1 MTYYAHVVDVP
12 APAGVYDAT
21 HTELLRRTGGHVDG
35 LIVHLCRATESGFQV
50 LEVWTDRAAYE
61 RAERELIAPILAEQT
76 AAASGAASEAPFLPP
91 RVEEFAVR
99 GLVIPAIGIAT

>member
-35 LIVHLCRATESGFQV
+35 LIVHLCRATEGGFQV
-50 LEVWTDRAAYE
+50 LEVWTDRAACE
-61 RAERELIAPILAEQT
+61 RADRELVAPILAEQAK
-76 AAASGAASEAPFLPP
+76 AAPDAPHLQP

-99 GLVIPAIGIAT
+99 GLVIPSSDIAT

>member
-1 MTYYAHVVDVP
+1 MTYHAHIVDVP

-35 LIVHLCRATESGFQV
+35 LIMHLCRATEGGFQV
-50 LEVWTDRAAYE
+50 LEVWTDRAASE
-61 RAERELIAPILAEQT
+61 RADRELVAPILAEQ
-76 AAASGAASEAPFLPP
+76 AKAESDAQFIPP

-99 GLVIPAIGIAT
+99 GLVIPAAGIAT

>member
-1 MTYYAHVVDVP
+1 MTYFAHVVDVP

-35 LIVHLCRATESGFQV
+35 LIVHLCRATEEGFQV

-61 RAERELIAPILAEQT
+61 RAERDLVAPILAEQ
-76 AAASGAASEAPFLPP
+76 AEAASGAPLLPP
-91 RVEEFAVR
+91 RVEEFALR
-99 GLVIPAIGIAT
+99 GLVVPAGGIAT

>member
-21 HTELLRRTGGHVDG
+21 HAELLRRTGGHVDG
-35 LIVHLCRATESGFQV
+35 LIVHVCRATEGGFQV
-50 LEVWTDRAAYE
+50 LEVWTDRAASE
-61 RAERELIAPILAEQT
+61 RGDRELVAPILAELAE
-76 AAASGAASEAPFLPP
+76 AATGAPYLPP

-99 GLVIPAIGIAT
+99 GLVIPASDIAT

>member
-35 LIVHLCRATESGFQV
+35 LIMHVCRATDSGFQV
-50 LEVWTDRAAYE
+50 LEVWTDRAACE
-61 RAERELIAPILAEQT
+61 RAERDLVAPILAEQ
-76 AAASGAASEAPFLPP
+76 AKAVSDAPFVPP

-99 GLVIPAIGIAT
+99 GLVIPAASIAT

>member
-21 HTELLRRTGGHVDG
+21 HAELLRRTSGHVDG
-35 LIVHLCRATESGFQV
+35 LIVHLCRATEGGFQV
-50 LEVWTDRAAYE
+50 LEVWTDRAACE
-61 RAERELIAPILAEQT
+61 RADRELVAPILAEQAE
-76 AAASGAASEAPFLPP
+76 AAPDAPYLPP

-99 GLVIPAIGIAT
+99 GLVIPASDIAT